1 MILGEDKL
9 HPFISDFIDNNLFLL
24 IYGPPATGKTHLA
37 FEIAKYLISKKSE
50 FSFIATEAQTFT
62 YSKYFKYEIP
72 IKLIITREQL
82 IKEVIENIKQKK
94 FIIID
99 SINNLFRPFNDDVSQ
114 KELSLISS
122 LLSLYGGFSTGQI
135 SQEDSET
142 NKMSMDL
149 WVIPWAK
156 GIGITRKLKENVVEL
171 KLVRPKE
178 IILGFKIIRDGI
190 EWI

>member
-1 MILGEDKL
+1 MIFRKGGL
-9 HPFISDFIDNNLFLL
+9 HPFISNFIDNNLFLL
-24 IYGPPATGKTHLA
+24 VYGPSATGKTHLA
-37 FEIAKYLISKKSE
+37 FEIAKYLIDKKRD

-72 IKLIITREQL
+72 IKLVITREQL
-82 IKEVIENIKQKK
+82 IKEVIDDIKQNK

-122 LLSLYGGFSTGQI
+122 MMSLYGGFSTGQI
-135 SQEDSET
+135 SQEDFET

-156 GIGITRKLKENVVEL
+156 GIGITRKLKENTIEL